1 MTQTEP
7 LSIQPAE
14 LMDRLLEAEQR
25 LAAVQHEVEH
35 LNRLA
40 MVGTLAAG
48 VVHEINNALTPLLSY
63 AQLAIGAPADHE
75 LSRQVAQK
83 AVNAIDRVTQ
93 ITDAI
98 LGYVRPE
105 DEEAAAAADV
115 GGCIDEVFSCLATP
129 AGQDRVEVVV
139 ETPAGCRV
147 RMRPVALQQVLMNLV
162 LNAREAMAV
171 QGGGRLTIRA
181 ECSPWN
187 TGPQAAAAG
196 VPGGDARV
204 RIFVEDTGP
213 GIDGKVLEQL
223 FRPFVTGGKSGR
235 KGNGLGL
242 AVSERL
248 VSQAD
253 GRIWAE
259 AGAERGAVF
268 VVELLAA

>member
-25 LAAVQHEVEH
+25 LVAVQHEVEH
-35 LNRLA
+35 LHRLA

-63 AQLAIGAPADHE
+63 AQLAIAAPGDAE
-75 LSRQVAQK
+75 LCRQVAQK

-93 ITDAI
+93 ITDSI

-105 DEEAAAAADV
+105 DEDATASADV
-115 GGCIDEVFSCLATP
+115 SACIDEVFSCLATP

-139 ETPAGCRV
+139 EAPTDCRV

-162 LNAREAMAV
+162 LNAREAMAT

-187 TGPQAAAAG
+187 TGSRVAAAG
-196 VPGGDARV
+196 TSGGAALV

-213 GIDGKVLEQL
+213 GIQPELFEQL
-223 FRPFVTGGKSGR
+223 FRPFVTGGKAHR

-242 AVSERL
+242 AVCERL
-248 VSQAD
+248 VGRAD

-268 VVELLAA
+268 VVELLAE